1 MTDWTFISHHGH
13 VLLAISRN
21 PDVKIDELSEITGV
35 TTRSIVNILKDLEVG
50 GYLTKTKSGRNNH
63 YEINLNSKLRHTT
76 SSNRTVGDLVSS
88 LGSVGI

>member
-63 YEINLNSKLRHTT
+63 YEINLKSTLRHTT